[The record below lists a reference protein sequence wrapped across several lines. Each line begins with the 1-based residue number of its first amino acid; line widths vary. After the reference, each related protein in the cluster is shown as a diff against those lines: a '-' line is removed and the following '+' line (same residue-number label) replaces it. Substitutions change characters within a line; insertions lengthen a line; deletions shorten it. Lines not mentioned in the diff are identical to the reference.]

1 MHSIGYMPTSTSVL
15 KCPLVFSF
23 DLALLLATNKGKKSQ
38 QASFWLYAFKPQT
51 VSTDQPE
58 KKTVN
63 KNEHAP
69 TVVLKSGGSRY
80 GLTGHFVTF
89 IQSEHASN

>member
-15 KCPLVFSF
+15 KCPLVFSL
-23 DLALLLATNKGKKSQ
+23 DLALLLATNKGKKSH
-38 QASFWLYAFKPQT
+38 QASFLLYSFKLQT
-51 VSTDQPE
+51 VSTDQ
-58 KKTVN
+58 KTVN

-80 GLTGHFVTF
+80 GVTGHFVTF